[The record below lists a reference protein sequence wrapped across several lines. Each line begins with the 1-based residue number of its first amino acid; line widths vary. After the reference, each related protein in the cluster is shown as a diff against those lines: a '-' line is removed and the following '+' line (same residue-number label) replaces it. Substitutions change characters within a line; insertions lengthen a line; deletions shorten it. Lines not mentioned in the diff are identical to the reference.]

1 MPLLD
6 EKTREEVAA
15 ELADLEKPVKLVM
28 FTQDFECQF
37 CKETRQL
44 CEEVAELSDQISIEI
59 YDFVADKDKADEYGV
74 DKIPAIVVVGAKDYG
89 VRFFGIPSGYE
100 FMSVLD
106 GIKTVAAGQVELMP
120 ETLAFLEGLEEPLH
134 LQVFITP
141 TCPYCP
147 RAVILA
153 HHLAIASDKVT
164 ADMVEAIEFPH
175 LAQKYSVMGVPR
187 SVINETVHQEGAA
200 PEPMLL
206 ERLKEAVSAE

>member
-6 EKTREEVAA
+6 EKTRKEVAA
-15 ELADLEKPVKLVM
+15 ELADLEKPVKLMM

-37 CKETRQL
+37 CKETREL
-44 CEEVAELSDQISIEI
+44 CEEVAELSDQISVEI

-74 DKIPAIVVVGAKDYG
+74 DKIPAIVMVGAKDYG

-120 ETLAFLEGLEEPLH
+120 ETLAFLEELKEPLH

-141 TCPYCP
+141 T
-147 RAVILA
+147 
-153 HHLAIASDKVT
+153 
-164 ADMVEAIEFPH
+164 
-175 LAQKYSVMGVPR
+175 
-187 SVINETVHQEGAA
+187 
-200 PEPMLL
+200 
-206 ERLKEAVSAE
+206 

>member
-15 ELADLEKPVKLVM
+15 ELADLEKPVKLMM

-37 CKETRQL
+37 CKETREL
-44 CEEVAELSDQISIEI
+44 CEEVAELSDQISVEI

-120 ETLAFLEGLEEPLH
+120 ETLAFLEELKEPLH

-141 TCPYCP
+141 T
-147 RAVILA
+147 
-153 HHLAIASDKVT
+153 
-164 ADMVEAIEFPH
+164 
-175 LAQKYSVMGVPR
+175 
-187 SVINETVHQEGAA
+187 
-200 PEPMLL
+200 
-206 ERLKEAVSAE
+206 

>member
-37 CKETRQL
+37 CKETREL
-44 CEEVAELSDQISIEI
+44 CEEVAELSDQISVEI

-106 GIKTVAAGQVELMP
+106 GIKTVAAGHVELMP
-120 ETLAFLEGLEEPLH
+120 ETLAFLEELKEPLH

-141 TCPYCP
+141 T
-147 RAVILA
+147 
-153 HHLAIASDKVT
+153 
-164 ADMVEAIEFPH
+164 
-175 LAQKYSVMGVPR
+175 
-187 SVINETVHQEGAA
+187 
-200 PEPMLL
+200 
-206 ERLKEAVSAE
+206 

>member
-6 EKTREEVAA
+6 EKTREEVAT

-37 CKETRQL
+37 CKETREL
-44 CEEVAELSDQISIEI
+44 CEEVAELSDQISVEI

-120 ETLAFLEGLEEPLH
+120 ETLAFLEELKEPLH

-141 TCPYCP
+141 T
-147 RAVILA
+147 
-153 HHLAIASDKVT
+153 
-164 ADMVEAIEFPH
+164 
-175 LAQKYSVMGVPR
+175 
-187 SVINETVHQEGAA
+187 
-200 PEPMLL
+200 
-206 ERLKEAVSAE
+206 

>member
-37 CKETRQL
+37 CKETREL
-44 CEEVAELSDQISIEI
+44 CEEVAELSDQISVEI

-106 GIKTVAAGQVELMP
+106 GIKTVAAGKVELMP
-120 ETLAFLEGLEEPLH
+120 ETLAFLGELQEPLH

-141 TCPYCP
+141 T
-147 RAVILA
+147 
-153 HHLAIASDKVT
+153 
-164 ADMVEAIEFPH
+164 
-175 LAQKYSVMGVPR
+175 
-187 SVINETVHQEGAA
+187 
-200 PEPMLL
+200 
-206 ERLKEAVSAE
+206 